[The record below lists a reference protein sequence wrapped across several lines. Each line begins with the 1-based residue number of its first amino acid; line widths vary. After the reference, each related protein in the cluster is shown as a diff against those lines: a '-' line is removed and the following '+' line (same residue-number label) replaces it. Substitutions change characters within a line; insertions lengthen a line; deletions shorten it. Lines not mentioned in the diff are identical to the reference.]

1 MVRLGKFQRA
11 IKRLLVLAR
20 AMNKKGKTNFSLG
33 GLFFELA
40 EDEDAGLLEQ
50 VEGTEEEIKNM
61 RWQKAIVQTFDFENF
76 MESETVQNGQ
86 EKLEHIKQTLET

>member
-1 MVRLGKFQRA
+1 MCSFSLEMESAVEMIRLQMIESGCPQIDYYRYNDLSTTQDLSNPRMVRLGKFQRA

-40 EDEDAGLLEQ
+40 EDEDDGIAE
-50 VEGTEEEIKNM
+50 
-61 RWQKAIVQTFDFENF
+61 
-76 MESETVQNGQ
+76 
-86 EKLEHIKQTLET
+86 

>member
-11 IKRLLVLAR
+11 IKRLLILAR

-40 EDEDAGLLEQ
+40 EEEDDNMLVA
-50 VEGTEEEIKNM
+50 VEGTEAEKKNI
-61 RWQKAIVQTFDFENF
+61 RWQKAMVKQFEFENF
-76 MESETVQNGQ
+76 MEAETV
-86 EKLEHIKQTLET
+86 